1 MPWEPYE
8 KWSTKDKDSLAKKI
22 DEVNNSF
29 GKEKERERREKVA
42 ATFEE
47 SNKNKNIINDKP
59 LVNID
64 NNATTK
70 VAKCIIL

>member
-1 MPWEPYE
+1 MPWEPHE

-42 ATFEE
+42 DTFE

-64 NNATTK
+64 NNAITK